1 MYTRSVFL
9 IAIAVFIP
17 LLLWAGADILSFT
30 AEAQTEAV
38 LLIWRTGVEMNL
50 SSFQIQRSSNGT
62 SFYTIGEVSPTGS
75 YSEYRYLDNNI
86 LQDGLKTYYYRLR
99 IVDLD
104 GTVTFSEV
112 CEVTISYSGIQQTW
126 GSIKAMFR

>member
-1 MYTRSVFL
+1 MRRRYVFL
-9 IAIAVFIP
+9 AAMAVLIP

-30 AEAQTEAV
+30 AEAQSEAV
-38 LLIWRTGVEMNL
+38 LLIWRTGVEMNI
-50 SSFQIQRSSNGT
+50 STFQIQRSSNGT
-62 SFYTIGEVSPTGS
+62 SFYTIGQASPTGS

-112 CEVTISYSGIQQTW
+112 REVTLSYSGILQTW